1 MTPGAPG
8 SVHSRRKSRP
18 PSAEVPRAGR
28 FPRGGPPRWRTTT
41 SRKSRWSRPPRYASW
56 GLPLSPCSSALS
68 PGGPRPAMVPRGPG
82 CQGHVLESRAPRVS
96 VPSERVGFSPQ
107 TLDSSRD
114 EAVLS

>member
-1 MTPGAPG
+1 MAHYNFKKIT
-8 SVHSRRKSRP
+8 VV
-18 PSAEVPRAGR
+18 PSAKVRVLGPSAVALFLRPVAG
-28 FPRGGPPRWRTTT
+28 
-41 SRKSRWSRPPRYASW
+41 K
-56 GLPLSPCSSALS
+56 
-68 PGGPRPAMVPRGPG
+68 GGPRPAMVPRGPG